1 MNDKSEGKKEVIG
14 SGLGRDWSELNREY
28 LIDILSRLSLEE
40 RWSGPMLVCKPWMY
54 ACDDPSLN
62 SVFDLYTWFE
72 RSRISNLWYSY
83 EKPGVT
89 LDSFL
94 RCVVDRSQ
102 GGLKEIRVRHCSD
115 QSLLYAAESCPKL
128 EVIWIKN
135 CLDVTDVSM
144 AKIASNCLKLREL
157 DISNSIE
164 ISKKALKMVE
174 GSCKNVKI
182 IMEPPSNRVVF
193 AERDGFFEP
202 ESSQMGSEEVHVF
215 IILSFFCNYIIL
227 RKPGVTLDSFLR
239 CVVDRSQGGLKEIRV
254 RHCSDQSLL
263 YAAERYRCYNIFF
276 VYTRSWPGL
285 RPGFFYTIYF

>member
-1 MNDKSEGKKEVIG
+1 MQLYSVLKSVKKKSNTLKKLISKMNDKSEGKKEVIG

-62 SVFDLYTWFE
+62 SQLLKCYGCIDNKLLLTMIA
-72 RSRISNLWYSY
+72 S
-83 EKPGVT
+83 
-89 LDSFL
+89 SF
-94 RCVVDRSQ
+94 
-102 GGLKEIRVRHCSD
+102 
-115 QSLLYAAESCPKL
+115 PKL

-182 IMEPPSNRVVF
+182 IMEPPSNVRL
-193 AERDGFFEP
+193 
-202 ESSQMGSEEVHVF
+202 SQEE
-215 IILSFFCNYIIL
+215 
-227 RKPGVTLDSFLR
+227 
-239 CVVDRSQGGLKEIRV
+239 
-254 RHCSDQSLL
+254 
-263 YAAERYRCYNIFF
+263 A
-276 VYTRSWPGL
+276 
-285 RPGFFYTIYF
+285 